1 MAKND
6 VVLLHGWMMEPG
18 MWAHQEEALADVG
31 RPHAIIQPGHG
42 VAVSRLRQQA
52 TMQDWAA
59 WLGRELDG
67 RAVGDAVVVG
77 HDAGG
82 LVAQE
87 LWRRSPERVKALVFV
102 ATLDEPWSETE
113 QATLDALSDAVLD
126 WNVDSAARVSRAL
139 IGADFLSK
147 QPNWFEDWREQVART
162 YDLPM
167 VRALGRLAA
176 RHDDYRSSSESI
188 RVPTLVINGG
198 SDSVVAIE
206 RAQAM
211 ADRIPEARLIEMPES
226 GHAPP
231 LEQHQRVSDALVEFV
246 GSL

>member
-18 MWAHQEEALADVG
+18 MWAHQEEALADG
-31 RPHAIIQPGHG
+31 ARPHAVIQPGHG
-42 VAVSRLRQQA
+42 VAVSGLRQHA

-59 WLGRELDG
+59 WLARELDG
-67 RAVGDAVVVG
+67 RAISDTVLVG
-77 HDAGG
+77 HDVGG

-87 LWRRSPERVKALVFV
+87 MWQRYPERIKALVFV

-113 QATLDALSDAVLD
+113 QATLGALSDAVLD
-126 WNVDSAARVSRAL
+126 WNADAAARVSRAL

-147 QPNWFEDWREQVART
+147 HPNWFEDWREQVART

-167 VRALGRLAA
+167 VRDLGRLAA
-176 RHDDYRSSSESI
+176 HHDDYRASSESI
-188 RVPTLVINGG
+188 RVPTLVINGD

-206 RAQAM
+206 KAQAM
-211 ADRIPEARLIEMPES
+211 ADRIPDARLIELPEI

-231 LEQHQRVSDALVEFV
+231 LEQPQLVTDALVEFV
-246 GSL
+246 ASL